1 MRFFWVFYLP
11 VKGPSPPLRTFIVAC
26 VEALRRIMWNF
37 CTSRLRKGSSRCLPC
52 SRPPVRIENDHVGN
66 TDQFHATK
74 EVPLPYQFQDLG
86 NDDDDAEYRES
97 RFGRAEGQRA
107 VDHPGRFAAVGAVEE
122 K

>member
-1 MRFFWVFYLP
+1 MEFLYVQTPQEFLQVL
-11 VKGPSPPLRTFIVAC
+11 T
-26 VEALRRIMWNF
+26 
-37 CTSRLRKGSSRCLPC
+37 
-52 SRPPVRIENDHVGN
+52 PPVRIENDHVGN

-122 K
+122 KQATSDDSERARQ